1 MVSAKCSSQQLA
13 RAMAGR
19 DLDRTFAPRKLLPNA
34 TSSSSSGT
42 QCRGGADSARQALCG
57 CRSTSLHMLTARLCC
72 KNAEQRNGD
81 RFRECARQLS
91 HRSPR
96 EPEICSGK
104 ESEAMRA
111 TRKEE
116 GRGVRAKACGARAV
130 GCSSIMCRQP
140 VARVQRT
147 TPRRKPVG
155 DFYLPKTGR
164 RGRTVH

>member
-1 MVSAKCSSQQLA
+1 MTTQPRPLNSV
-13 RAMAGR
+13 
-19 DLDRTFAPRKLLPNA
+19 APRWRVKYLSNLCDKRGSHKSPMHRGPQGLNPWHA
-34 TSSSSSGT
+34 PGT
-42 QCRGGADSARQALCG
+42 MRP
-57 CRSTSLHMLTARLCC
+57 
-72 KNAEQRNGD
+72 
-81 RFRECARQLS
+81 RQLS
-91 HRSPR
+91 HKSPR

-164 RGRTVH
+164 RGPTVPYIRDFRMYMFVP